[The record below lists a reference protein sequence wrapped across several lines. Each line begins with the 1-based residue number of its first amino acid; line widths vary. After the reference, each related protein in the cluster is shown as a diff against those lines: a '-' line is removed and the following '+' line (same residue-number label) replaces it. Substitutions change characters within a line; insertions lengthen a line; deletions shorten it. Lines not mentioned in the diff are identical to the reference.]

1 MSVILEKTLDR
12 VLVEL
17 ERLPLGLRDHVN
29 RTRTLAKELSSIHGA
44 DTLSSDLAAAAHD
57 LYRHWSAISLLEESV
72 SESIQVDDIEA
83 CEPILLHGA
92 AASNWLYYYANCEDQ
107 QVLDAVRYHTTGR
120 PGMTVVEKV
129 VFIADKV
136 EPDKVAR
143 EENLSK
149 ILDLAYSNLD
159 KAIEEYLSWRIQQIL
174 SDGGLIHPLS
184 IDTWN
189 YQMKNT

>member
-17 ERLPLGLRDHVN
+17 ESLPLGLRDHIN

-44 DTLSSDLAAAAHD
+44 DALSSDLAAAAHD
-57 LYRHWSAISLLEESV
+57 LYRHWSAKSLLEKSV

-92 AASNWLYYYANCEDQ
+92 AASNWLYHYANCQDR

-129 VFIADKV
+129 LFIADKV
-136 EPDKVAR
+136 EPDKVVR

-149 ILDLAYSNLD
+149 VLDLAYSNLD
-159 KAIEEYLSWRIQQIL
+159 KAIEEYLSWRIQRIL